1 MFFNKKKNKTN
12 TNENNAQNNMQY
24 NFDTNQNNFDFINN
38 QNFINMPAPVDSSIN
53 TDANQERGDNIAEV
67 RKNQGID
74 YNLVM
79 LIIFITIFGL
89 VILYSASSY
98 YSLSEYNNTGYLFE
112 RQLGFMGVGI
122 IIMFI
127 VSLFSYKIVY
137 RFGYIFY
144 IVSIGFVVATL
155 IIGSAFRGSTRWI
168 DIFGITFQPS
178 ELTKIAV
185 IVAMATYFTKNYSKL
200 DDHKT
205 IMKGLTIGLF
215 PAIFIVS
222 NNLST
227 GIIVIL
233 LAFSIAFIV
242 SKRYLPFVLLV
253 LVAGLVYVFA
263 EPLTRAVSEIGL
275 IKNYQVE
282 RILAWKNPSEYV
294 DKTYQTMQSLYAIGS
309 GGFLGKGLG
318 SSIQKYVMP
327 EAQNDMIF
335 AILVEEMGLF
345 GAISLI
351 IIFLFIFYR
360 IFKISINA
368 TEFFGSIV
376 AYGILAHIAL
386 QVFLNI
392 AVCMNLI
399 PNTGIT
405 LPFIS
410 YGGSSSIVLFLEMGL
425 VLSISR
431 GVEK

>member
-1 MFFNKKKNKTN
+1 MFFNKKKKNKTN
-12 TNENNAQNNMQY
+12 PETASASNSMQFNFDINNIGNIQNSPDYIDIGMPSPATNEVNV
-24 NFDTNQNNFDFINN
+24 NQVVND
-38 QNFINMPAPVDSSIN
+38 
-53 TDANQERGDNIAEV
+53 QESEIK
-67 RKNQGID
+67 KNQGID
-74 YNLVM
+74 FNLVM
-79 LIIFITIFGL
+79 LIFFITIFGL
-89 VILYSASSY
+89 VVLYSASSY

-122 IIMFI
+122 IMMFV

-137 RFGYIFY
+137 RFGYIIY
-144 IVSIGFVVATL
+144 LVSIAFVVATL

-185 IVAMATYFTKNYSKL
+185 IVAMATYFTKHYNKL
-200 DDHKT
+200 EDHKT
-205 IMKGLTIGLF
+205 IMKGLAIGLF
-215 PAIFIVS
+215 PAAFIVS

-242 SKRYLPFVLLV
+242 SKKYLPFIVLICIA
-253 LVAGLVYVFA
+253 AGIYIFA
-263 EPLTRAVSEIGL
+263 EPLTNAIASVGL
-275 IKNYQVE
+275 IKQYQVE
-282 RILAWKNPSEYV
+282 RILAWKNPSEYI

-309 GGFLGKGLG
+309 GGYLGKGLG

-351 IIFLFIFYR
+351 LIFLFMFYR

-376 AYGILAHIAL
+376 AYGILAHIAI